1 MRISDWSSDVCS
13 SDLAERGERLA
24 TAQRRGQSIGHVVA
38 PLAALV
44 SVETDF
50 AGRGAGV
57 NAFPG
62 SDAEDGRFGIL
73 LSPLQGRDT
82 QACELA
88 RQPELRGGGYVPL
101 SPTPSDR
108 KSVG

>member
-82 QACELA
+82 QACEQIGRA
-88 RQPELRGGGYVPL
+88 ACRERVCKYV
-101 SPTPSDR
+101 
-108 KSVG
+108 